1 MLCTNGLFTL
11 VLIVN
16 LYFCIGFGTD
26 MNQFKNIIHI
36 IKNIEDKII
45 NKHKKIKHLSNK
57 LSLYNSDNISAML
70 ILIKLHIKFINK
82 IFNCKIKLNN
92 LKKLKINI
100 IIKIKFFKFLYKFKI
115 EFLVLFIIKLR
126 FKIFI
131 IDP

>member
-1 MLCTNGLFTL
+1 
-11 VLIVN
+11 
-16 LYFCIGFGTD
+16 

-82 IFNCKIKLNN
+82 FFNCKIKLNN

-131 IDP
+131 INP